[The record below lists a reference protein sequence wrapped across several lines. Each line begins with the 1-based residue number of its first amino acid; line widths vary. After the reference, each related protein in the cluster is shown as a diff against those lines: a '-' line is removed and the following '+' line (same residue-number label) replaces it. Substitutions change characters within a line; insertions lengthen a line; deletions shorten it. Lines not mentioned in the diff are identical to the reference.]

1 MKASQRAICGTLQ
14 AGSGS
19 RAGGAEQKEQDECAV
34 SALCA
39 CVGGATKLPFNFSIK
54 QRSRQQSRLALSG
67 RRMQLSAAKRKYKT
81 LSSTAGNQAGA
92 DEDDDDADGR
102 GR

>member
-1 MKASQRAICGTLQ
+1 MSV
-14 AGSGS
+14 S
-19 RAGGAEQKEQDECAV
+19 V

-92 DEDDDDADGR
+92 DEDDDDAEDADDADGDGDSLKLYDITLR
-102 GR
+102 ARVA